1 MNTVIIQ
8 FGQGTEAW
16 KDMREITKFLQEK
29 GYFIEPYEEIGS
41 VKLTKKISD
50 ELVDKIRKFN
60 CDLCFQNK
68 DIEEKSIYQFDE
80 GGDIVACMDCEKKRL
95 NIQKLNQSVIL

>member
-50 ELVDKIRKFN
+50 ELVDKN
-60 CDLCFQNK
+60 
-68 DIEEKSIYQFDE
+68 
-80 GGDIVACMDCEKKRL
+80 L
-95 NIQKLNQSVIL
+95 NIQKTKPKRYFVAM

>member
-50 ELVDKIRKFN
+50 ELVDKK
-60 CDLCFQNK
+60 
-68 DIEEKSIYQFDE
+68 
-80 GGDIVACMDCEKKRL
+80 
-95 NIQKLNQSVIL
+95 

>member
-50 ELVDKIRKFN
+50 ELVDKK
-60 CDLCFQNK
+60 
-68 DIEEKSIYQFDE
+68 
-80 GGDIVACMDCEKKRL
+80 L
-95 NIQKLNQSVIL
+95 NIQKTKPKRYFVAM

>member
-50 ELVDKIRKFN
+50 ELVDKIEHSKN
-60 CDLCFQNK
+60 
-68 DIEEKSIYQFDE
+68 
-80 GGDIVACMDCEKKRL
+80 
-95 NIQKLNQSVIL
+95 

>member
-50 ELVDKIRKFN
+50 ELVDKN
-60 CDLCFQNK
+60 
-68 DIEEKSIYQFDE
+68 
-80 GGDIVACMDCEKKRL
+80 
-95 NIQKLNQSVIL
+95 